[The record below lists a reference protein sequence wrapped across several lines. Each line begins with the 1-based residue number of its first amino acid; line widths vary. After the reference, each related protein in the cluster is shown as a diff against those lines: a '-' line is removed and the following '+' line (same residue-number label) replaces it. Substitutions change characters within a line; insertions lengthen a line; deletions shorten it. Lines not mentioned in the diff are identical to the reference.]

1 MQATSLL
8 QSRFLIVLLSVFI
21 VLQLFLIFGNRD
33 TLLPKWRSH
42 SPASTQQTGVS
53 NPIADDT
60 YNDIETDVESAW
72 FPSQPAH
79 SPPVTQTWSFNST
92 RDARN
97 HALSPSECSVAFPQL
112 YHELDRSVKYWQ
124 SRDHK
129 ISPQDTNVSWTG
141 KGGLRA
147 LIYENELRILET
159 KDTHHYKD
167 RHDARRVIFTLSQI
181 HRALLGATARGET
194 IPNIEFAIAVN
205 DHVELPDGESDTR
218 TAWTF
223 DRRISSP
230 KDERM
235 WLMPDFNFW
244 AWNPIHNAY
253 QDARR
258 RAASHDSPIEQKIPR
273 VVWRGNRHINPEL
286 RGALLQTGKGQS
298 WADLEG
304 DWLDIDDFCRYLFAA
319 YTEGHSWSG
328 RMKYMLSCDNV
339 AVVHELEFVT
349 FYHHLLKA
357 EGSEQNIVSVKRD
370 WSDLEEKVQ
379 YYLGHPEETRRIIEN
394 SVQMFRE
401 RYLTP
406 AAEACYWR
414 EMFRRYREVAY
425 EPEPF
430 ETKVLE
436 RQGQKVEVK
445 RLKGIPYELFIGT
458 DGAEKPGTHDP

>member
-8 QSRFLIVLLSVFI
+8 QSRSLIVLLSVFI

-33 TLLPKWRSH
+33 AVLPKWRSH
-42 SPASTQQTGVS
+42 SSTSTQQTEGS
-53 NPIADDT
+53 SDNPNGP
-60 YNDIETDVESAW
+60 YSDIEQDTKSIQPTSQSA
-72 FPSQPAH
+72 P

-92 RDARN
+92 GDARN
-97 HALSPSECSVAFPQL
+97 HALSRSECSLAFPHL
-112 YHELDRSVKYWQ
+112 YHELDRSVKHWQ

-129 ISPQDTNVSWTG
+129 ISPEDTNVSWTG

-147 LIYENELRILET
+147 LIYENELRIVET
-159 KDTHHYKD
+159 RDTHHYKD

-205 DHVELPDGESDTR
+205 DHVELPDDEDDTH

-223 DRRISSP
+223 DRRISRP

-298 WADLEG
+298 WADLDG
-304 DWLDIDDFCRYLFAA
+304 GWLDIDDFCRYLFAA

-339 AVVHELEFVT
+339 AVVHELEFVA

-357 EGSEQNIVSVKRD
+357 EGPEQNIVSVKRD

-379 YYLGHPEETRRIIEN
+379 HLLGHPEETRRIIEN
-394 SVQMFRE
+394 STQMFRE

-414 EMFRRYREVAY
+414 ELFRKYREVAY

-430 ETKVLE
+430 ETKVVK

-458 DGAEKPGTHDP
+458 DGAEKPGKHNP